1 MSERINSAMRTA
13 VVLAA
18 MALVTWAAMRFA
30 EWLGLGNML
39 S

>member
-1 MSERINSAMRTA
+1 MSERTNATIRTA
-13 VVLAA
+13 VVLAV